1 MQRSAP
7 GSRPHDIARILGGV
21 SFPWLDRTPPSK
33 SGAAACTASQLRE
46 LRDRAALYYRLGF
59 TPEAATARLVASVA
73 WEHESRRAAGPSDE
87 AIATAVRET
96 YARKPSG
103 GL

>member
-1 MQRSAP
+1 
-7 GSRPHDIARILGGV
+7 V
-21 SFPWLDRTPPSK
+21 SFPWLDRSPPSNR
-33 SGAAACTASQLRE
+33 GAAAQHAAQLRE

-59 TPEAATARLVASVA
+59 SVEDATARLAAAVA
-73 WEHESRRAAGPSDE
+73 WEHEHRRSDGPSDD